1 MKLSNR
7 EISQYE
13 ILTDGMEFEFSAL
26 SFDFLRHCENI
37 IFGKEN
43 YEIKHFCYY
52 FFNDAYLKGVYE
64 YFTKYI
70 EEIFNQI
77 DKHKFPNLKDNFTNL
92 IIYLKE
98 PKAKEN
104 NLEYKNA
111 NNEYWRKIVSSSKE
125 LSSHSSFRKYLQI

>member
-1 MKLSNR
+1 MQLQSIEIKEYERLTEKKL
-7 EISQYE
+7 
-13 ILTDGMEFEFSAL
+13 FEFSAL
-26 SFDFLRHCENI
+26 SFDFLLHCENI
-37 IFGKEN
+37 IFGLEN
-43 YEIKHFCYY
+43 YEVKYFCYY
-52 FFNDAYLKGVYE
+52 FFHDAYLKGVYE

-70 EEIFNQI
+70 EEIFSQI

-104 NLEYKNA
+104 DKEYKNA

-125 LSSHSSFRKYLQI
+125 LSGHSSFRKYL